1 MSPLIL
7 TLGKI
12 TRCKRTTLARAV
24 PVCCLSGRDEA
35 VSVKPV
41 RGGESPEMWIQIPFL
56 PLTSC
61 VTSKAISVC
70 LVSSSVK

>member
-7 TLGKI
+7 TLGKSLGA
-12 TRCKRTTLARAV
+12 RGPLLARAV

-41 RGGESPEMWIQIPFL
+41 RGGGESRDVD
-56 PLTSC
+56 TN
-61 VTSKAISVC
+61 
-70 LVSSSVK
+70 LVSASD